1 MSDTPQVMRRRIW
14 VAGAAVGAWLALL
27 SGCAAFQSTAP
38 EGSDAAGRAADTL
51 VADTLAEGQ
60 EITPPDSLAHP
71 DSPAAPGADALAPA
85 PLVPDTTGRSRPSND
100 SLRQLTPQDTI
111 PSGGGQRGAGS
122 DRVRVRADSLSAR
135 ESDEGDRLQE
145 LFGNVF
151 VRQDSTRLR
160 SLEAVRYLESDEF
173 LFQGDVVIYERGDTL
188 RAATV
193 RYDRPSKVG
202 RAFGQVHLSDGD
214 VDVYSSRAIY
224 YADEKRSVF
233 PDSVLLVDD
242 DKTLRAESGV
252 YFSDAQRADFF
263 GNVRVRDPETYM
275 EADTVVYYRN
285 EKRTEARGNVFIDR
299 NPSADDA
306 IERDV
311 GYDSLE
317 IRARNDGRMA
327 PEPGD
332 EASADRADPADA
344 GEQTLLWGDEARND
358 EVRKT
363 SRVTGRA
370 LLLQV
375 RTDSAGTPTDTLLV
389 RSHRLNAQRSDTLRR
404 MVAIDSVRIWQPDL
418 SAVADSVVYDRFL
431 DGTEDDIPSL
441 EETRLYEAPIAW
453 FDGSQVSGD
462 TIRVVVRNRS
472 VDTVYVRSNAFA
484 AQEDSVSGRIQQLK
498 GRVITAVFRQD
509 SLRQIIARPNARAI
523 RFMTGRDGS
532 ENGAA
537 RTSADRIVLRFVD
550 EEVERVSVLGGTETT
565 YYKQAIVPDPF
576 RLDGFMWVPD
586 RRPAR
591 RTFLDDDRVRR
602 RLEPD
607 TDVSRPDP
615 ASPRPDSLAAGAGPP
630 EIPVSD
636 RPTSPGDGSR
646 AQRSDSSGEADD
658 RPRRD
663 RPRSR
668 RPDST
673 SLPPFR

>member
-1 MSDTPQVMRRRIW
+1 MRLRKW
-14 VAGAAVGAWLALL
+14 VAGASVGLWLALL

-38 EGSDAAGRAADTL
+38 EGPDVEGRAADTL
-51 VADTLAEGQ
+51 VADTAAESS
-60 EITPPDSLAHP
+60 EIDPPDSLALQ
-71 DSPAAPGADALAPA
+71 DSASVEGGDTLVPAPA
-85 PLVPDTTGRSRPSND
+85 LPDTAGDSRPSND
-100 SLRQLTPQDTI
+100 SLRRLTPQDTI
-111 PSGGGQRGAGS
+111 PSGEQQSRAES

-160 SLEAVRYLESDEF
+160 SQEAVRYLESDEF
-173 LFQGDVVIYERGDTL
+173 LFRGNVVIYERGDTL

-202 RAFGQVHLSDGD
+202 RAFGRVHLSDGD

-252 YFSDAQRADFF
+252 YLSDAQRADFF

-306 IERDV
+306 AERDV

-332 EASADRADPADA
+332 EPSADRANPADA

-358 EVRKT
+358 EERKT

-375 RTDSAGTPTDTLLV
+375 RTDSAGSPTDTLLV

-431 DGTEDDIPSL
+431 NGTDDDVPSL
-441 EETRLYEAPIAW
+441 EETRLYRAPLAW

-498 GRVITAVFRQD
+498 GRLITAVFRHD

-550 EEVERVSVLGGTETT
+550 EQVERVSVLGGTETT

-586 RRPAR
+586 RRPTR
-591 RTFLDDDRVRR
+591 RMFLDDDRVRR

-607 TDVSRPDP
+607 TERSPTDP
-615 ASPRPDSLAAGAGPP
+615 ASPRTDSLAAGAGSTETPGTGRRTP
-630 EIPVSD
+630 S
-636 RPTSPGDGSR
+636 GDGSR
-646 AQRSDSSGEADD
+646 AGRSDSSDETVDA
-658 RPRRD
+658 PRRE

-673 SLPPFR
+673 PKPPLR